1 MKHSLLHTIIRVSL
15 GILLFVMLYIG
26 MGCLFQKQFFV
37 PLVSQLLGSRDKEIK
52 QLHETIQIYNKVFT
66 DLYVSDGQVMRLDD
80 LPVRTVL
87 KHEIYRDLDFVRAK
101 DLVLIYDMASLK
113 FVSTKLLSPFSAE
126 VMVYEEWNYVY
137 RKGPDR
143 KQAGAVKGFGA
154 GFRYHLFKQQGRWKV
169 ADVDPVKMAPP
180 EAKDEFTY

>member
-1 MKHSLLHTIIRVSL
+1 MKFPPRHIVIQTVA
-15 GILLFVMLYIG
+15 GILCCSVLYCVMGYA
-26 MGCLFQKQFFV
+26 FEKQLFV
-37 PLVSQLLGSRDKEIK
+37 PLMSRLFTGRNEEIR
-52 QLHETIQIYNKVFT
+52 QIHETIRLYDKVFT

-80 LPVRTVL
+80 LPARTVL

-101 DLVLIYDMASLK
+101 DLVLIYDMANLK

-126 VMVYEEWNYVY
+126 VMAYEEWNYVY

-154 GFRYHLFKQQGRWKV
+154 GFRYHLIKQQGRWNV

-180 EAKDEFTY
+180 EAKDEFKY

>member
-37 PLVSQLLGSRDKEIK
+37 PLVSQLFGSRDKEIK

-80 LPVRTVL
+80 LPVRRRKRYASAFL
-87 KHEIYRDLDFVRAK
+87 PRRRLASRNHR
-101 DLVLIYDMASLK
+101 ASLLPR
-113 FVSTKLLSPFSAE
+113 VRRQS
-126 VMVYEEWNYVY
+126 
-137 RKGPDR
+137 D
-143 KQAGAVKGFGA
+143 QACGL
-154 GFRYHLFKQQGRWKV
+154 R
-169 ADVDPVKMAPP
+169 
-180 EAKDEFTY
+180 

>member
-1 MKHSLLHTIIRVSL
+1 
-15 GILLFVMLYIG
+15 MLYIG
-26 MGCLFQKQFFV
+26 VECLFQKQFFV
-37 PLVSQLLGSRDKEIK
+37 PIVSQLFGSRDKEIT
-52 QLHETIQIYNKVFT
+52 QIHETIQVYNKVFT

-87 KHEIYRDLDFVRAK
+87 KHELYRELDFVRAK
-101 DLVLIYDMASLK
+101 GLVLIYDMANLK

-126 VMVYEEWNYVY
+126 VMAYEEWNYVY

-154 GFRYHLFKQQGRWKV
+154 GFRYHLIKQQGRWKV

-180 EAKDEFTY
+180 EAKDEFKY